1 MVSETL
7 QAIDS
12 GLKVQNV
19 RVSADGTNLVI
30 STPLG
35 AYSLPQKDVERLI
48 AASKAEKKAE
58 AKVEKGKASAN

>member
-7 QAIDS
+7 QAMDS
-12 GLKVQNV
+12 GLKIQNV
-19 RVSADGTNLVI
+19 RVSADGTNLVL

-35 AYSLPQKDVERLI
+35 AYSLPQKDIERLI

-58 AKVEKGKASAN
+58 AKVEKGKSNAD